1 MTIPVIHTR
10 GITITHM
17 NTISRTVPYTASPAD
32 LNVSF
37 CVQFPIL
44 MMANIAYMTMNCVP
58 KVKLSPSRL
67 ARVRIGECRAISNTP
82 TTAIK
87 P

>member
-58 KVKLSPSRL
+58 MVKLSPAFKDYLWGGTKLRD
-67 ARVRIGECRAISNTP
+67 AYG
-82 TTAIK
+82 K
-87 P
+87 Q